1 MSSDSDFGIPICAS
15 EYDFVTEYLP
25 MAQDFIFPK
34 EDLLSGP
41 NATAGAE
48 LMAQNLN
55 NLAITF
61 CNWVYTLMTH
71 SLKVAGPN
79 CKEQPDGVILPFVY
93 RSPVKAF
100 MEAAVRAGHVFNQA
114 EADVVPLLREKLV

>member
-1 MSSDSDFGIPICAS
+1 
-15 EYDFVTEYLP
+15 

-41 NATAGAE
+41 NATTGAE

-61 CNWVYTLMTH
+61 CNWVYTLLTH
-71 SLKVAGPN
+71 SLRVAVPN
-79 CKEQPDGVILPFVY
+79 CNVQLDGVVLPFVY

-100 MEAAVRAGHVFNQA
+100 MEAALRAGVVFNQA
-114 EADVVPLLREKLV
+114 EEEVVPMLRTRLV